1 MDRLQSMRVFS
12 KIVEL
17 GSFTRAGDVL
27 NLSNGVITRHLA
39 ELETH
44 LGTRLLHRTT
54 RSLSLTVA
62 GEAYLARVR
71 QILQDIEDA
80 DVAVTTDAQNPSG
93 HLRLYS
99 HVGFGQMQLAKLLP
113 LYAARYPDVI
123 LDVTLSD
130 HTIDLVENGLDVGI
144 FLDFQK
150 FGANMIARQIG
161 KSNMLLCA
169 SPSYLEQHGIPVTPE
184 DIADHVCLNF
194 ANEHMRN
201 RWTLKDRDDVVH
213 SIAINS
219 RLHSNS
225 GDVLRQSAL
234 AGMGIVVRPSYS
246 IIDDL
251 QSGQLVRLLP
261 QFSNHIH
268 VVMVYPSRRL
278 LSATVR
284 SFVNFMNEYFPHPEA
299 DPWLDG
305 LTMSLASNKQK

>member
-27 NLSNGVITRHLA
+27 NLSNAVITRHLA
-39 ELETH
+39 ELEQH

-80 DVAVTTDAQNPSG
+80 DQAVAADAQNPSG
-93 HLRLYS
+93 QLRLYS

-130 HTIDLVENGLDVGI
+130 HTIDLVENALDVGI

-169 SPSYLEQHGIPVTPE
+169 SPSYLAIHGVPVTPE
-184 DIADHVCLNF
+184 DIASHVCLNF
-194 ANEHMRN
+194 SNEQIRS
-201 RWTLKDRDDVVH
+201 RWILKDSDDISH
-213 SIAINS
+213 SISINS
-219 RLHSNS
+219 RLQSNN
-225 GDVLRQSAL
+225 GEVLRQSAL

-246 IIDDL
+246 IIEDL
-251 QSGQLVRLLP
+251 RSGRLVRILP
-261 QFSNHIH
+261 QYTNQIN

-284 SFVNFMNEYFPHPEA
+284 SFVNFMTEHFPAPES
-299 DPWLDG
+299 DPWLEELHSAG
-305 LTMSLASNKQK
+305 SAPQQ

>member
-27 NLSNGVITRHLA
+27 NLSNAIVTRHLA
-39 ELETH
+39 ELEQH

-54 RSLSLTVA
+54 RNLSLTVA

-71 QILQDIEDA
+71 QILQDIDDA
-80 DVAVTTDAQNPSG
+80 DEAVASDAKNPSG
-93 HLRLYS
+93 HLRIYS

-113 LYAARYPDVI
+113 IYARRYPEVI
-123 LDVTLSD
+123 LEVTLSD

-150 FGANMIARQIG
+150 FGTNMIARQLG
-161 KSNMLLCA
+161 RSTMLLCA
-169 SPSYLEQHGIPVTPE
+169 SPAYLETHDTPDTPE
-184 DIADHVCLNF
+184 DLTHHVCLNF
-194 ANEHMRN
+194 SNEQMRN
-201 RWTLKDRDDVVH
+201 RWILKDSDNIDH

-219 RLHSNS
+219 RLHSNN
-225 GDVLRQSAL
+225 GEILRQCAL

-251 QSGQLVRLLP
+251 RSGQLVRLLP
-261 QFSNHIH
+261 HHSNQLS
-268 VVMVYPSRRL
+268 VMMVYPSRRL

-284 SFVNFMNEYFPHPEA
+284 SFVNFITEHFPRPEA
-299 DPWLDG
+299 DPWLAE
-305 LTMSLASNKQK
+305 LIAQI

>member
-27 NLSNGVITRHLA
+27 NMSNAVITRHMA
-39 ELETH
+39 ELEQH
-44 LGTRLLHRTT
+44 LGSRLLHRTT

-71 QILQDIEDA
+71 QILQDILDA
-80 DVAVTTDAQNPSG
+80 DEAVAADAKNPAG
-93 HLRLYS
+93 HLRIYS

-113 LYAARYPDVI
+113 LYAQRYPDVI
-123 LDVTLSD
+123 LEVTLSD

-150 FGANMIARQIG
+150 FGSNMIARQLG
-161 KSNMLLCA
+161 RSNMLLCA
-169 SPSYLEQHGIPVTPE
+169 SPDYLKKHGIPATPE
-184 DIADHVCLNF
+184 DVARHVCLNF
-194 ANEHMRN
+194 SNEQMRN
-201 RWTLKDRDDVVH
+201 RWILKDSDNIGH
-213 SIAINS
+213 SIAVNS
-219 RLHSNS
+219 RLHSNN
-225 GDVLRQSAL
+225 GEILRQCAL

-251 QSGQLVRLLP
+251 RSGQLVRLLP
-261 QFSNHIH
+261 QYSNQLS
-268 VVMVYPSRRL
+268 VMMVYPSRRL

-284 SFVNFMNEYFPHPEA
+284 SFVNFITDHFPQPES
-299 DPWLDG
+299 DPWLEE
-305 LTMSLASNKQK
+305 LTNQKRTNDQ